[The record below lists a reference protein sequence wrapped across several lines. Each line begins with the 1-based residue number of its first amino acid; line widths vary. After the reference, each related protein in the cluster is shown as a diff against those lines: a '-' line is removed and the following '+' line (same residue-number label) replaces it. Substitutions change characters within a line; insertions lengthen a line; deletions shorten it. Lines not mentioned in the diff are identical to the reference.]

1 MANLGSVSFYL
12 LTDSDSRARMTH
24 MSNEQQRI
32 EELSKRVA
40 DLEAF
45 VADLLG
51 FTTRR
56 IEAMDHLQAEDYYYG
71 GTVAYATVRNKLNR
85 FLNPSSNPTT

>member
-40 DLEAF
+40 ELETF
-45 VADLLG
+45 VKDLLQG
-51 FTTRR
+51 
-56 IEAMDHLQAEDYYYG
+56 
-71 GTVAYATVRNKLNR
+71 
-85 FLNPSSNPTT
+85 S